1 MTDRPATLPATRAAP
16 RIVTVL
22 VAAIVLAGL
31 PAAIASG
38 VGLVVFLP
46 YALVGALLIIR
57 RPRNV
62 IGWLLIGIGWAFLA
76 GFEHIPTTTASLRD
90 GTASPIIS
98 LLAWQQGW
106 SWFGAFA
113 LFVVV
118 TIIFPSGHLPTGR
131 WRMAALG
138 IIIAAWLGVGL
149 ASLAQMIFVGNP
161 DGPGSITIANPAA
174 SVIPQP
180 LYSWFASATPVGV
193 VVVVAT
199 LFAGSG
205 SMVIRTRRARG
216 LEHQQ
221 LRWLM
226 TALSAVA
233 LTTAFSFVVQG
244 IFGDN
249 VPDLLLAPL
258 ILAFIAVPISIGV
271 AVLRYRLY
279 EIDTIINRTILY
291 GGVTLALLA
300 AFGIAN
306 IGLQRLLETT
316 TGARSELLT
325 GAIGIGVG
333 TLYGPIRRWIRP
345 GVDRFLPGR
354 AMLTLLFTDIVGS
367 TERIVELGDEQ
378 WRVLLGRYRAA
389 VRQELSRY
397 SGHEV
402 DTAGDAFFA
411 TFERPSLGVG
421 CAVAIRSAA
430 EKLGIQLRTAVHLG
444 ECEMRGEKVSG
455 IEVHTAARIM
465 AAASAGEILLSASA
479 RDAIPQAEF
488 PTGDRGTHELK
499 GVPGAWQLY
508 ALQGNSGAVV

>member
-1 MTDRPATLPATRAAP
+1 
-16 RIVTVL
+16 
-22 VAAIVLAGL
+22 
-31 PAAIASG
+31 
-38 VGLVVFLP
+38 
-46 YALVGALLIIR
+46 
-57 RPRNV
+57 
-62 IGWLLIGIGWAFLA
+62 
-76 GFEHIPTTTASLRD
+76 
-90 GTASPIIS
+90 
-98 LLAWQQGW
+98 
-106 SWFGAFA
+106 
-113 LFVVV
+113 
-118 TIIFPSGHLPTGR
+118 
-131 WRMAALG
+131 
-138 IIIAAWLGVGL
+138 
-149 ASLAQMIFVGNP
+149 
-161 DGPGSITIANPAA
+161 
-174 SVIPQP
+174 
-180 LYSWFASATPVGV
+180 VGV

-199 LFAGSG
+199 LFAGCG
-205 SMVIRTRRARG
+205 SMVVRTRRARG

-226 TALSAVA
+226 SALSAVA
-233 LTTAFSFVVQG
+233 LTTAYSFVVQG

-279 EIDTIINRTILY
+279 EIDTIINRTVLY

-345 GVDRFLPGR
+345 GVDRLLPGR

-378 WRVLLGRYRAA
+378 WRVLLGRYRGG

-397 SGHEV
+397 SGQEV

-430 EKLGIQLRTAVHLG
+430 EKLGIQLRTGVHLG

-465 AAASAGEILLSASA
+465 AAASAGEILLSASV
-479 RDAIPQAEF
+479 RDAIPQAAF

-499 GVPGAWQLY
+499 GVPGAWRLY
-508 ALQGNSGAVV
+508 ALHGNGSAVI